1 MMNNEQKKEA
11 RKLPGFYIA
20 LCCCV
25 LVIGIAGYFSE
36 RAQDKNDNAMINTAD
51 VENADTSEVFSDTDV
66 NRIPPDNA
74 SGNADEIPESEIV
87 KADETF
93 VSDNAADESSAVSE
107 PVYEDTAEAFEPSVQ
122 GDGIIPE
129 YAVDNPDVED
139 VAVIVSAEDFPLS
152 MPVNGAILDEF
163 SDELVYNSAL
173 ADWRTHDGIDIGAE
187 VGGSVCA
194 AADGVIEEITD
205 NAFGDVVTISHSGGL
220 ETKYMN
226 LDGVESISV
235 GDEVKSGDVIGL
247 IGESKGENVTDAH
260 LHLEVYADGKPVDPM
275 EYIAH

>member
-51 VENADTSEVFSDTDV
+51 VENADTSEVFSDTDA

-74 SGNADEIPESEIV
+74 SGDADTIPESEIV

-93 VSDNAADESSAVSE
+93 VSDSASEGSGAVSE
-107 PVYEDTAEAFEPSVQ
+107 SVYDDTAEVFEPSVQ

-152 MPVNGAILDEF
+152 MPVNGAVLDEF
-163 SDELVYNSAL
+163 SDKLVYNSAL

-194 AADGVIEEITD
+194 AADGVIEEISD

-220 ETKYMN
+220 ETKYMG
-226 LDGVESISV
+226 LDGIESLSV

>member
-51 VENADTSEVFSDTDV
+51 VENADTSEVFSDADTSAGAI
-66 NRIPPDNA
+66 IPPDTAGESVNA
-74 SGNADEIPESEIV
+74 VPESEI
-87 KADETF
+87 ETKDNT
-93 VSDNAADESSAVSE
+93 DNAVNENYAVPE
-107 PVYEDTAEAFEPSVQ
+107 PVYEDTAEAFEPALQ
-122 GDGIIPE
+122 GDGIIPD
-129 YAVDNPDVED
+129 YAVDNPDIED
-139 VAVIVSAEDFPLS
+139 AAVIVSAEDYPLS

-163 SDELVYNSAL
+163 SDELIYNSAL
-173 ADWRTHDGIDIGAE
+173 SDWRTHDGIDIGAE

-194 AADGVIEEITD
+194 AADGVIEEISD

-220 ETKYMN
+220 ETKYMG
-226 LDGVESISV
+226 LDGVESLAV

-247 IGESKGENVTDAH
+247 VGESKGENASESH